1 MAVVRYENDWKM
13 IIEGIYC
20 SCGCRHM
27 TPNQDIYVGE
37 GLISRL
43 PEYIARR
50 GLGKNCVLACDDNTY
65 QIAGKAAAEALSAAG
80 YSVTLCNM
88 HREGK
93 FEPDER
99 SVGEVLLSM
108 TEKTELLIAV
118 GSGSIT
124 DTVRVCAMRAG
135 LPYCIVGT
143 APSMDGYTSVVA
155 PLILRRVKI
164 HRDAKPA
171 ELIVCDLAV
180 LATAPLPMIA
190 SGVGDVLGKYIARAE
205 WKISELVTGET
216 YCPVCGDMVKDA
228 VTTLME
234 NIPDIAKKTPRGIKI
249 LIEALLVSGTT
260 ILMIGKTRAVAGVEH
275 NIAHTWEM
283 VQLLG
288 GEIPPSHGAAVGAAT
303 CICLPVFKRFMSE
316 DLSLVDT
323 KERVKNA
330 FTYDE
335 YRAAMLKLYGNVAG
349 EELICEN
356 PPERL
361 SDAEMAERLERIKKN
376 AVGIRAAIDELPS
389 PESVVSAMKAL
400 GAPVTAAQLGI
411 PERLEKLAMRY
422 GVYYR
427 ARYSLFR
434 LMEECGL
441 ADKYLGNC
449 DSL

>member
-1 MAVVRYENDWKM
+1 MAAVRYENDGRM
-13 IIEGIYC
+13 IIEGIEC
-20 SCGCRHM
+20 SCGCKHM
-27 TPNQDIYVGE
+27 KPNQDIYVGE
-37 GLISRL
+37 GLIERL
-43 PEYIARR
+43 PEYISRR

-65 QIAGKAAAEALSAAG
+65 PIAGKAAAEVLTAAG
-80 YSVTLCNM
+80 YHVTLCCM
-88 HREGK
+88 HREGRL
-93 FEPDER
+93 EPDEH

-124 DTVRVCAMRAG
+124 DTVRVCAMRTG

-171 ELIVCDLAV
+171 ELIVCDLSV
-180 LATAPLPMIA
+180 LATAPLSMIA
-190 SGVGDVLGKYIARAE
+190 SGVGDVLGKYIAIAE

-216 YCPVCGDMVKDA
+216 YCPVCGGMVKAA
-228 VTTLME
+228 VTELME
-234 NIPDIAKKTPRGIKI
+234 NIPDIANKTPRGIKI

-275 NIAHTWEM
+275 NIAHSWEM
-283 VQLLG
+283 VQLLA
-288 GEIPPSHGAAVGAAT
+288 GEVPPSHGAAVGAAT
-303 CICLPVFKRFMSE
+303 CICLPIFKRFLGE
-316 DLSLVDT
+316 DLSKVDT
-323 KERVKNA
+323 AERVKNA
-330 FTYDE
+330 FTYE
-335 YRAAMLKLYGNVAG
+335 QYRSAMLKLYGSIAG
-349 EELICEN
+349 EELIIEN

-361 SDAEMAERLERIKKN
+361 TDAELAERIDRIKANEK
-376 AVGIRAAIDELPS
+376 GIRAAIEELPS
-389 PESVVSAMKAL
+389 AESVIAAMKAL
-400 GAPVTAAQLGI
+400 GAPVTAAELDV
-411 PERLEKLAMRY
+411 PETLEKLSIRY

-449 DSL
+449 